1 MALNDIKDFKQNDI
15 AYFNGKQVTV
25 IASHDG
31 CVEIVDQFGRKY
43 SVNIDALKKSCIW
56 DYNFVDPD
64 VVAQYDQR
72 IEECEIAESNAKK
85 YLKSC
90 KQALSQL
97 FDNFG
102 TRFKS
107 QLNKEQLAQV
117 RAAENDRYAAI
128 QEKVACSNRTRST
141 LISKFIYVT

>member
-1 MALNDIKDFKQNDI
+1 MTLNGVKDFKQNDI
-15 AYFNGKQVTV
+15 AYFNGEQVTV

-85 YLKSC
+85 YLKSH
-90 KQALSQL
+90 LSL
-97 FDNFG
+97 GGYN
-102 TRFKS
+102 
-107 QLNKEQLAQV
+107 
-117 RAAENDRYAAI
+117 ND
-128 QEKVACSNRTRST
+128 S
-141 LISKFIYVT
+141 L

>member
-1 MALNDIKDFKQNDI
+1 MTFGVTNEFNTNET
-15 AYFNGKQVTV
+15 AYFNGEQVTV

-117 RAAENDRYAAI
+117 KAAENDRYAAI
-128 QEKVACSNRTRST
+128 QEKVACSNKTHST